1 MQLPKPMLAKPSKRL
16 PTGTDYWME
25 AKYDGWRAL
34 AGVLDRVVMWT
45 RSGNLITQ
53 VPYIAD
59 AILERFP
66 AGTILDGEI
75 VDLRTG
81 RQWNRTES
89 LLSKTRGGYQH
100 KPTPENPALTY
111 VLFDVLQAGER
122 DVRQLPLSE
131 RRALLVEMCAG
142 INERD
147 DLPLMLIHT
156 HEPTEEGLN
165 AIMDLGFE
173 GVVCKREGS
182 TYRCGDRASAW
193 VKIKPSETIDAEF
206 TGVYDATPG
215 SRLAPYIDGV
225 PQPWAVGGICFRVT
239 HEDGSV
245 YEGRAAGMGDKL
257 RAELWE
263 HPEKFAGY
271 MVEIAHWGVQ
281 DSGALRSP
289 QVVRL
294 RHPSDK
300 SPPPPPPK
308 KTATKPRPARSSE
321 PESPKAWMRN
331 YSAMKPEKRRASIES
346 LRAGSGDAYDI
357 CVERGGDPVDHLRA
371 AESAALVHNDPPL
384 PTP

>member
-1 MQLPKPMLAKPSKRL
+1 MLAKPSKRL
-16 PTGTDYWME
+16 PAGTDWWME

-53 VPYIAD
+53 VPYITE
-59 AILERFP
+59 AILQRFP

-75 VDLRTG
+75 VDLRSR

-89 LLSKTRGGYQH
+89 ILSKTRGGYQH
-100 KPTPENPALTY
+100 KPTPEDPPLTY

-122 DVRQLPLSE
+122 DVRHLPLSE
-131 RRALLVEMCAG
+131 RRALLEEMCAG

-156 HEPTEEGLN
+156 HEPTDEGLG

-182 TYRCGDRASAW
+182 TYRCGDRGSSW
-193 VKIKPSETIDAEF
+193 VKIKPNETIDAEF
-206 TGVYDATPG
+206 TGVYDPTPG

-225 PQPWAVGGICFRVT
+225 PQPWAVGGVCFRVT
-239 HEDGSV
+239 HDDGRI
-245 YEGRAAGMGDKL
+245 YEGRAAGMKDRL

-263 HPEKFAGY
+263 HPERFREH

-289 QVVRL
+289 QVRRL

-300 SPPPPPPK
+300 SPTPPPK
-308 KTATKPRPARSSE
+308 KPAPKQRARAASQPEHSKP
-321 PESPKAWMRN
+321 WMRN
-331 YSAMKPEKRRASIES
+331 YTAMNPDKRRECSES
-346 LRAGSGDAYDI
+346 LRAGCGDAYDT
-357 CVERGGDPVDHLRA
+357 CVQRGGDPAAHLLA
-371 AESAALVHNDPPL
+371 AENAARAKNDPIP